1 VFAQVSFESS
11 LQACPIRFAC
21 RGQRCVVTDQRNR
34 VTTDPG
40 LGPVELDHPSTL
52 RSIAAA
58 DPVEADNTG
67 TPVYYEPKP
76 LNATS
81 DHKTLELETVKLAKD
96 IDPRKLPT
104 ELTLRRP
111 VLHVVPAS
119 DPSWVAPPS
128 PYPANWPGAQQFE
141 SGWPPPHYDSE
152 WPPSQ
157 YDSSWPPAETVLT
170 TSQPPQAARRSLLP
184 LLLVAALGGVLL
196 LILGARAMRRTAA
209 LPITAQH
216 TVPTP
221 RGVAASPNKLQALPR
236 ASVPASAASAGVHS
250 AAPHAASVPAPA
262 GVSAS
267 SPNSNAPAAPLA
279 QPNGA
284 ASARLADAP
293 HHASVKPAIPV
304 PANSPASS
312 APATAKPKRAIY

>member
-1 VFAQVSFESS
+1 M
-11 LQACPIRFAC
+11 
-21 RGQRCVVTDQRNR
+21 TDQRNR

-141 SGWPPPHYDSE
+141 SGWPP
-152 WPPSQ
+152 
-157 YDSSWPPAETVLT
+157 AETVLT

-221 RGVAASPNKLQALPR
+221 RGVAASPNKLEALPR